1 MATNGAPDNWDD
13 EDMDVS
19 NKLNALNVNAPS
31 FVPNVNAPAF
41 VPSWGAP
48 ATPEEAPKDVQKAAS
63 EEPAA
68 ASEDNGN
75 GMQVDQVSPA
85 GNGPA
90 ADSWEAKADMSS
102 SATTPDDEDMSMEDD
117 SGKERIGFSSLLLL
131 SLVLHHDF
139 IILK

>member
-13 EDMDVS
+13 EEMDVS
-19 NKLNALNVNAPS
+19 NKISSLNVSAPA

-48 ATPEEAPKDVQKAAS
+48 TPEEAPKEVPKAAS

-68 ASEDNGN
+68 SPDNGN
-75 GMQVDQVSPA
+75 GMQVDQPSPA

-102 SATTPDDEDMSMEDD
+102 SATTPEDEDMSMEDD
-117 SGKERIGFSSLLLL
+117 SGNDYF
-131 SLVLHHDF
+131 LVHRTFLV
-139 IILK
+139 I